1 MRENIFEYIKILLPK
16 HKCVTIPGFG
26 AFILNKEDRAS
37 YANDI
42 AMPTCSVVF
51 NSRLQHDD
59 GVLSSYIQATLGI
72 SYEKASK
79 ELANAVKEI
88 RSSLL
93 LKKEIDCS
101 TLGKIELIDSNIIFT
116 PSNQY
121 VFPQHYGLSPVS
133 LSTLSTINKDIH
145 KEVKVVSIRKRLVL
159 AASSVAVV
167 LLLIL
172 PSTHITDSATENNQ
186 QASFLKSLVAPDKVV
201 VSQSS
206 NESLPIISPIEEIN
220 IPKVAESKPDT
231 VESTLPVASNKSSR
245 SYYLI
250 VAGESTKD
258 RALKTLEKFKA
269 EGFNNPQILSSA
281 ERHRIYVASFDS
293 KAKAELYLMQ
303 FRKDNPKYESAW
315 IHSKRN

>member
-37 YANDI
+37 YVNDI
-42 AMPTCSVVF
+42 AMPACSVVF

-59 GVLSSYIQATLGI
+59 GVLSSYIQSTLGI

-79 ELANAVKEI
+79 ELANVVKDI

-101 TLGKIELIDSNIIFT
+101 TLGKIELIDSNIIFM

-121 VFPQHYGLSPVS
+121 VFPQHYGLSPIG

-145 KEVKVVSIRKRLVL
+145 KEVKVVSIRKRLAL
-159 AASSVAVV
+159 AASSVAAL

-172 PSTHITDSATENNQ
+172 PSTKITDSAENSQ
-186 QASFLKSLVAPDKVV
+186 QASFLKSLVTPNKVV
-201 VSQSS
+201 VSQSE
-206 NESLPIISPIEEIN
+206 NKPLPIISPIEEIN

-231 VESTLPVASNKSSR
+231 VESTLSVASNKSSR
-245 SYYLI
+245 NYYLI

-269 EGFNNPQILSSA
+269 EGFNDSQILSSA

-293 KAKAELYLMQ
+293 KAKAELYLIQ